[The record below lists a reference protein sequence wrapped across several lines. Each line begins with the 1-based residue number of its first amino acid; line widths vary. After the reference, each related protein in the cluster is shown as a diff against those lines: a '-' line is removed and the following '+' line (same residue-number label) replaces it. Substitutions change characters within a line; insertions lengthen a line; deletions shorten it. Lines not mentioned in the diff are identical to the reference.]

1 MLICWLYSQMTFNSR
16 MKFHYSLF
24 LLGIALLL
32 SACSPH
38 PAAGVWKTTEDNSY
52 GITKLVLSF
61 EGRADFVT
69 TRLDNATWHCFWA
82 VTAKQEAS
90 LDCTSS
96 LNPDQEESFLLTIND
111 QGLAELRHKSQ
122 LIGSFTRQDEN
133 PSPKMSGSVTLG
145 PG

>member
-1 MLICWLYSQMTFNSR
+1 MLTCWPCSIMTFDSL

-24 LLGIALLL
+24 MLSIALLL

-38 PAAGVWKTTEDNSY
+38 PAAGVWKTTEDNDY
-52 GITKLVLSF
+52 GITKLVVAF

-69 TRLDNATWHCFWA
+69 RKLDNATWHCFWA
-82 VTAKQEAS
+82 VTGKQEAS

-96 LNPDQEESFLLTIND
+96 LNPEQEETFLLTISN

-122 LIGSFTRQDEN
+122 LVASFTRQDEN
-133 PSPKMSGSVTLG
+133 PSPQK
-145 PG
+145 